1 MKSPLKL
8 RFDMDENTAL
18 RFCTGIIIFLLSLG
32 VWQFNH
38 HWDKKHT
45 LKIIDVGA
53 ATGADYTI
61 SRFDGDTTTVSTTGG
76 TFLVAGVFQVIKGN
90 KIIIEVSSSGRQKL
104 CDTVQNI
111 CYNLI

>member
-1 MKSPLKL
+1 MKNPLKL
-8 RFDMDENTAL
+8 RFNVEENTIL
-18 RFCTGIIIFLLSLG
+18 RFCTAIIFILLLLG

-38 HWDKKHT
+38 HWNKKHT

-53 ATGADYTI
+53 AIDADYTI
-61 SRFDGDTTTVSTTGG
+61 SRFDGDTTKVSATGG

-90 KIIIEVSSSGRQKL
+90 KLILELSSSGRQKL

-111 CYNLI
+111 CFNLI